1 MPRSNNTR
9 IITSRSNQS
18 SGGRQP
24 GAFVVN
30 RNRKPVKVSAILPEN
45 ANDDQTAQMV
55 PGASDVTKLALLRV
69 ALIAAALLE

>member
-1 MPRSNNTR
+1 
-9 IITSRSNQS
+9 
-18 SGGRQP
+18 
-24 GAFVVN
+24 
-30 RNRKPVKVSAILPEN
+30 LPEN